1 MPKAKKCIWALLVQ
15 EKNRK
20 LKATWIFTIVLFCF
34 SLSKVLP
41 KPQSLVKQSR
51 ILDTRKQIVSFSWSK
66 KMYAKLLAQGFKV
79 LYG

>member
-20 LKATWIFTIVLFCF
+20 LKATWIFTIYFSV